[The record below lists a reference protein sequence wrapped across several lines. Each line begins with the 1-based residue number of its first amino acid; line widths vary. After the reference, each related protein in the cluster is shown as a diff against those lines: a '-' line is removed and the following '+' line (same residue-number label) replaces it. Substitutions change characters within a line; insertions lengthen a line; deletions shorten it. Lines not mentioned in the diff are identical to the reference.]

1 VCQEL
6 KRLTGFRASDL
17 TKARKLASPK
27 LGRNLEWV
35 KWLEA
40 GYQRTTRR
48 EVEVQWMEMDG
59 KRSWTLC
66 LCLFEVAIVLEL
78 LI

>member
-40 GYQRTTRR
+40 GYQRTT